1 MNKKAEQ
8 EGYDD
13 TFETNTGTSYNFKIA
28 LVILLFFMTLFRLG
42 ICFYF
47 TVNNIISDE
56 VLLFVMLFITWYL
69 WIRELKDRNHLLSLH
84 QQLKRDQ
91 INTIAALIKTV
102 EAKDEY
108 TSGHSARVTAV
119 ATSIAR
125 SMKLS
130 EKKVNIILR
139 SALLHDIGK
148 IGLSDAIL
156 LKKEKLSDI
165 EWEVIRTHPLKAML
179 ILGPLKF
186 LKVEKDIILHH
197 HERFDGK
204 GYPSGLKGEEIPLGA
219 AIITIA
225 DTFDAM
231 NSTRSYRGTL
241 NKDVVISELKKG
253 AGKQFSP
260 AIIEIF
266 LKVLEDNPS
275 IWGN

>member
-125 SMKLS
+125 SMKLP

>member
-47 TVNNIISDE
+47 TVNTIISDE

-69 WIRELKDRNHLLSLH
+69 WIKELKDRNHLLSLH

-125 SMKLS
+125 SMKLP

>member
-47 TVNNIISDE
+47 TVNTIISDE

-69 WIRELKDRNHLLSLH
+69 WIKELKDRNHLLSLH

>member
-47 TVNNIISDE
+47 TVNTIISDE

-125 SMKLS
+125 SMKLP